1 MDTLAI
7 SEKLIA
13 SGVPEAQAKAHAT
26 AIKEVAEESAKE
38 SQDGLATKADIAELR
53 AELRADNAKL
63 RQEMADRDTQMTRFT
78 VGAMMGGMTVMTAIF
93 GVIVALAIQSLS

>member
-7 SEKLIA
+7 SEELMA
-13 SGVPEAQAKAHAT
+13 AGVPETQAKAIAKT
-26 AIKEVAEESAKE
+26 QIAAAKE

-53 AELRADNAKL
+53 ADNARL

-93 GVIVALAIQSLS
+93 GVIVALAIQSLG